1 MSSNVNRRLVLR
13 GTAVAVAGAALA
25 VPGVLAGTGTLAQ
38 AASTTDHSGHG
49 GPATPGGPV
58 PFDEVYQGRRIVGR
72 AAEGGHGA
80 HHGGGFTVFIDG
92 KELHLMRNA
101 DGTYISVINHYETY
115 ADPRAVARAA
125 VDKLRGATL
134 VPIAT

>member
-49 GPATPGGPV
+49 GPVTPGGPV
-58 PFDEVYQGRRIVGR
+58 PFDELYQGRRIVGK

-80 HHGGGFTVFIDG
+80 HGGGFAVTIDG
-92 KELHLMRNA
+92 QELHLMRNA
-101 DGTYISVINHYETY
+101 DGTYISVVNHYETY
-115 ADPRAVARAA
+115 ADPRTAARAA
-125 VDKLRGATL
+125 VHKLRGATL